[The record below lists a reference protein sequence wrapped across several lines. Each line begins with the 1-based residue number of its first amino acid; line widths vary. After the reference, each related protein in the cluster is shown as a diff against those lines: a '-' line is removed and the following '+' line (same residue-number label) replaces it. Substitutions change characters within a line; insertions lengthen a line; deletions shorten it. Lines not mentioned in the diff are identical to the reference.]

1 MSSSTFNPSDPTL
14 RLREL
19 ICPTPRQLEFLRAAD
34 THKYTLYGGAAGG
47 GKSYILRWWLLRF
60 LLHAGV
66 VHGVRNVKVGLFCE
80 DYPTLK
86 DRQLSRIVHE
96 FPKALGQFVETAT
109 EGLVFKLKPELG
121 GGMLLPRN
129 LDDPSKYNSVEF
141 AALAVDELT
150 RNDEKMFHE
159 LRKRLRWPGFPKG
172 FKFPFAA
179 GTNPGGPGHAW
190 VKKFW
195 VTEPKD
201 LPPELKSVEHEF
213 AFVQAK
219 ASDNPHNPESYYA
232 DLLTLPDDM
241 RRAYA
246 EGDWDLFA
254 GQFFTEFRRQ
264 YHVCHRFD
272 IPSYWEKFASFDWGF
287 SAPAC
292 QLWHAVSPEGIV
304 YTYRELYV
312 KGKDT
317 PWLAQRSV
325 NLTGDEHLRYKV
337 GDPSCWDASRGPSIA
352 EVMANNGWAMVQA
365 ENERINGWSRVRQY
379 LSWER
384 DKSGT
389 VTRAPMWRVFDNCT
403 NLIETLPGLE
413 HDEHEPEDVNSD
425 GEDHAPD
432 ALRYGLMTRP
442 PLTIVPL
449 EVMDHERRISIMRAE
464 HDQRARQSSGYQ
476 GPLD

>member
-1 MSSSTFNPSDPTL
+1 METL
-14 RLREL
+14 AVKLSEL
-19 ICPTPRQLEFLRAAD
+19 INPTARQREFLLAAD

-47 GKSYILRWWLLRF
+47 GKSYILRWWLLKL
-60 LLHAGV
+60 LLHIGCIFKV
-66 VHGVRNVKVGLFCE
+66 PNVKVGLFCE
-80 DYPTLK
+80 DYPTLQ
-86 DRQLSRIVHE
+86 DRQLSRIAVE
-96 FPKALGQFVETAT
+96 FPAWLGKFVDTRV
-109 EGLVFKLKPELG
+109 EGLVFKLRPEFG

-141 AALAVDELT
+141 AAIAVDELT
-150 RNDEKMFHE
+150 RNEESIFDE
-159 LRKRLRWPGFPKG
+159 LRKRLRWPGFPET
-172 FKFPFAA
+172 FKFPFAG

-190 VKKFW
+190 VKKLW
-195 VTEPKD
+195 KD
-201 LPPELKSVEHEF
+201 RDFPPELEGIKHEF
-213 AFVQAK
+213 AFVPAL
-219 ASDNPHNPESYYA
+219 ASDNPYNPAKYYS
-232 DLLTLPDDM
+232 DLLTLPEDM

-254 GQFFTEFRRQ
+254 GQYFTEFRREL
-264 YHVCHRFD
+264 HVCKPFR
-272 IPSYWEKFASFDWGF
+272 IPDYWERFTSFDWGF
-287 SAPAC
+287 KAPAC
-292 QLWHAVSPEGIV
+292 QLWHATSPEGIV
-304 YTYRELYV
+304 HTYREMYV

-317 PWLAQRSV
+317 PWLAQKSV
-325 NLTGDEHLRYKV
+325 DLTGRESIRYKV

-365 ENERINGWSRVRQY
+365 ENDRVNGWSRVRQY

-384 DKSGT
+384 DAQGT
-389 VTRAPMWRVFDNCT
+389 LIRAPMWQVFETCKD
-403 NLIETLPGLE
+403 LIRTLPGLE
-413 HDEHEPEDVNSD
+413 HDDHDPEDVNSD

-464 HDQRARQSSGYQ
+464 HDQRARQSTGYQ